1 VAAALPSA
9 MEAEAPIVDPGPD
22 LVCHGPRGLRRV
34 EPAARADGPHLRGS
48 AWVERGARRT
58 VRQEHAPA
66 FRRQLRH
73 RHRRARLAPGLR
85 VQHLRREP
93 ALELGSAAVSAR
105 RRLLTKACIAKPH
118 GPLHYGLE
126 HRLHVVR
133 GTRISPFDRKAPLG
147 RRTRAGL
154 VAIRQG
160 RIGQP
165 GERPPQM
172 VRSEVWWRAGLNKAS
187 KRF

>member
-22 LVCHGPRGLRRV
+22 LVCPGPRGLRRV

-66 FRRQLRH
+66 LRRQLRH
-73 RHRRARLAPGLR
+73 RHRPARLAPGLR
-85 VQHLRREP
+85 VRHLRREP

-118 GPLHYGLE
+118 GRCTMAWNTGCTLFGELE
-126 HRLHVVR
+126 YLPSTEKPRSVGGR
-133 GTRISPFDRKAPLG
+133 GR
-147 RRTRAGL
+147 GL

-172 VRSEVWWRAGLNKAS
+172 FRSEVWWRAGLNKAS